1 MKSVPFPI
9 WIVRAIALLITLS
22 PFVTLSSA
30 RADLRD
36 DERTLQSAGLATDGR
51 ALLAFFRARAAAGVE
66 TEPMRVLLRRF
77 ASPSNQERSVAT
89 AELLGLGPLA
99 VPTLRRAAND
109 LNDRDTA
116 RRAAECLHW
125 LEGPNAAS
133 LPAAAARMLASR
145 KPDGAAEALLAYLP
159 AADDA
164 DVLRAAT
171 SALAAVAAPG
181 GKPDPALVRGLGDPL
196 AVRRAAAGVA
206 LARANPPERVP
217 EVRKLLKDPAPGV
230 RLRAA
235 LALAEAHDA
244 EAVPALIELLAELPP
259 EQRKRVEEFLTQ
271 LAGEW
276 APAVSLRNE
285 DEIAR
290 NIRRDAWAAWW
301 RDTEGS
307 VLLTAVR
314 KRTLTAEDRT
324 RIKELI
330 DKLGSAD
337 FTSREGATHEL
348 FALGRRSLPQLQ
360 EAAKDRDAEVARRAK
375 QLIER
380 IELAP
385 EHHLPGAALRMLAVR
400 KPAGAAEALLAYLP
414 FAEDENLSAEVGQSL
429 TALALRNDKLDP
441 ALVRALT
448 DAQPSMRATAAEALV
463 RGGGAAG
470 RAAVRDRLKDA
481 APAVRLRAAL
491 ALAMARENEGVPVLI
506 DLLTVLPSEQVG
518 QVEDALYQLAG
529 DTAPEVALGEKAD
542 EKKKCRDAWATWW
555 KVNASRVDLGRLT
568 SRPWYGY
575 TLLCDCSNNR
585 VFEIDRAGKQRWAIE
600 NVPFPVDAWVVPG
613 NRVLIAEYNGRQVTE
628 RDLKGNVVWSKAG
641 FPGNPINVQRL
652 HNGNTFIATD
662 QQLMEVDRGGKEI
675 YTINNVPGGVTAAYR
690 ARNGNIVCLAQT
702 GQCVIL
708 DTTGKQLKSFP
719 SNRQA
724 GWTSGIDLLPTG
736 RILIT
741 QPDRNK
747 VAEYDMEG
755 KLIVEVDAP
764 LATTATALPN
774 GHFLIASH
782 QGQRAFEL
790 DRGGKVVWEHKI
802 GGNLF
807 RARRR

>member
-1 MKSVPFPI
+1 
-9 WIVRAIALLITLS
+9 
-22 PFVTLSSA
+22 
-30 RADLRD
+30 
-36 DERTLQSAGLATDGR
+36 LQSAGLSPDGS
-51 ALLAFFRARAAAGVE
+51 ALLAFFHARARADVD
-66 TEPMRVLLRRF
+66 PDQMRALLQRF
-77 ASPSNQERSVAT
+77 ASVDNKERSLAT
-89 AELLGLGPLA
+89 AEFLGLGPLS

-109 LNDRDTA
+109 LNNPDIS
-116 RRAAECLHW
+116 RRAAVCLSW

-133 LPAAAARMLASR
+133 LPAAAARVLATR

-164 DVLRAAT
+164 DVLHAAT
-171 SALAAVAAPG
+171 NALAAVAAPG
-181 GKPDPALVRGLGDPL
+181 GKPDPALVRGLHDPL

-206 LARANPPERVP
+206 LARATSPERVP

-244 EAVPALIELLAELPP
+244 EAIPALIELLAELPA
-259 EQRKRVEEFLTQ
+259 EQRHRVEEFLTQ

-276 APAVSLRNE
+276 APAANFQGE

-290 NIRRDAWAAWW
+290 KIRRDAWAAWW
-301 RDTEGS
+301 RNVEGPS
-307 VLLTAVR
+307 LLAALR
-314 KRTLTAEDRT
+314 KRTLTPEDRT
-324 RIKELI
+324 HIRDLLA
-330 DKLGSAD
+330 KLGSEDYA
-337 FTSREGATHEL
+337 TREGATREL
-348 FALGRRSLPQLQ
+348 FELGRRSLTQLQ
-360 EAAKDRDAEVARRAK
+360 EAAKDRDAEIARRAK

-380 IELAP
+380 IELEP
-385 EHHLPGAALRMLAVR
+385 EHHLPVAAIRILAVR
-400 KPAGAAEALLAYLP
+400 KPAGSVEALLAYLP
-414 FAEDENLSAEVGQSL
+414 YAEDENLSTEVGQSL
-429 TALALRNDKLDP
+429 TALALRDDHLDP
-441 ALVRALT
+441 ALLRTLSDPQPALRAI
-448 DAQPSMRATAAEALV
+448 AAEALV

-470 RAAVRDRLKDA
+470 RAEVRKLLHDA
-481 APAVRLRAAL
+481 APTVRLRAAL
-491 ALAMARENEGVPVLI
+491 ALAMAREGEGVPVLI
-506 DLLTVLPSEQVG
+506 DLLTVLSPDHIG

-529 DTAPEVALGEKAD
+529 DSAPEVSLGEKAD
-542 EKKKCRDAWATWW
+542 AKKKCRDAWAAWW
-555 KVNASRVDLGRLT
+555 KVHAARVDLGRLT
-568 SRPWYGY
+568 ARPWFGY

-628 RDLKGNVVWSKAG
+628 RDLKGNVIWSKAG
-641 FPGNPINVQRL
+641 FPGNPVNVQRL
-652 HNGNTFIATD
+652 RSGNTFIATD
-662 QQLMEVDRGGKEI
+662 QQLMEVDRAGKEI

-690 ARNGNIVCLAQT
+690 ARNGTIICLAQT

-719 SNRQA
+719 SNRNA

-764 LATTATALPN
+764 MATTATGLPN
-774 GHFLIASH
+774 GHFLVASH

-790 DRGGKVVWEHKI
+790 DRSGKVVWEHKI

-807 RARRR
+807 RTRRR